1 MLDVA
6 SVSRA
11 LQAAADVGIDMPAS
25 VLYQFSP
32 EHSSAA
38 AERFFTEAG
47 VAVPATGERAVLTL
61 DQLWWS
67 LNRIAAKEL
76 FEKVR
81 REMGVQGNGGREEI
95 AVGVCDRERE
105 REREKE
111 RESGERS
118 AHHTSVPPSPFTTA
132 TAARHESGWA
142 ARGAPNQ
149 ANRRASRTDVRLL
162 GVARYSALEPRRRGG
177 DSRTGSCCHGL

>member
-95 AVGVCDRERE
+95 AVGVCDRERARE
-105 REREKE
+105 RERE
-111 RESGERS
+111 REQRAIGSPHLGPPLPLHHRHCSTTRIRMGCSRS
-118 AHHTSVPPSPFTTA
+118 TKSSQPSRVSHGCTA
-132 TAARHESGWA
+132 TWSCTL
-142 ARGAPNQ
+142 P
-149 ANRRASRTDVRLL
+149 RA
-162 GVARYSALEPRRRGG
+162 
-177 DSRTGSCCHGL
+177 